1 MVIDNFLVFQF
12 HCCIHSVLGDKAECP
27 RAQQLLN
34 EVTILIRQIICLMR
48 LRVYS
53 FVSYYTNKDSIYQ
66 TLWRYPQRTGSRG
79 RGDEEHP
86 WISLRHARLHLQKLG
101 KASDQCFGGNLQFWM
116 IFDNLFW
123 NQPAWLPLWHSAGW
137 DHLQQDSARVDQ
149 GKERFSIII
158 KIHYVHVR
166 NTHCV
171 WTLHFQNP

>member
-1 MVIDNFLVFQF
+1 MFF
-12 HCCIHSVLGDKAECP
+12 CKCIFAKC
-27 RAQQLLN
+27 
-34 EVTILIRQIICLMR
+34 MR
-48 LRVYS
+48 LMHLLS
-53 FVSYYTNKDSIYQ
+53 FGSLFMWLQLFKQ
-66 TLWRYPQRTGSRG
+66 RFHQAFWRYPQRTGSRG

-86 WISLRHARLHLQKLG
+86 WISLRDARLHLQKLG

-149 GKERFSIII
+149 GKEHFSIII
-158 KIHYVHVR
+158 HYVHMH